1 MADSDFIDRLQ
12 TSRDTLRKFQS
23 SLARMAMPAEQRKAL
38 VDGMTR
44 FVMPGDQIQAMVDLV
59 DAFGPPLAQI
69 ETFRS
74 ELADHRVEVER
85 MEARLA
91 HLESAAERLA
101 LAAENMIAMQDPFI
115 KMAELLTGQKAE
127 RKGAINPD
135 DKTEATDTPEPEGHN
150 S

>member
-74 ELADHRVEVER
+74 ELAEHRVEVER
-85 MEARLA
+85 MESRLA

-101 LAAENMIAMQDPFI
+101 LAAENMMAMQEPFI
-115 KMAELLTGQKAE
+115 RMAELLTGQKAE
-127 RKGAINPD
+127 RKGAVDPED
-135 DKTEATDTPEPEGHN
+135 TTETEDTAKPESSE